1 MPCYQRIPMY
11 IKYYED
17 DIDLNGLLDIVIW
30 GTINNQSCLQPFI
43 HQTNNTYIASQVLTM
58 EPTTDPIVIS
68 FGPDNLEKTIGLL
81 VYMNGNRVILKY
93 ESTNNNL

>member
-1 MPCYQRIPMY
+1 MY
-11 IKYYED
+11 NWHYVD

-30 GTINNQSCLQPFI
+30 GTINNQNCLQPFI
-43 HQTNNTYIASQVLTM
+43 HQTNNTYIASQLLTM
-58 EPTTDPIVIS
+58 EPTSDPIVIS

-81 VYMNGNRVILKY
+81 VYMNGSRAILKY